1 MKEADSFLKERRRKM
16 SQATLSS
23 NKLNSLVSDAG
34 LTASFGNVKVARKQY
49 MVQFTGTDF
58 HSTHT
63 YHRLVWADN
72 KVEANRLAR
81 EYAARIMNQK
91 FRYIQVLS

>member
-1 MKEADSFLKERRRKM
+1 M

-23 NKLNSLVSDAG
+23 NQSNSLVSDSDLVWA
-34 LTASFGNVKVARKQY
+34 FGKAEIARRQYEVVFALEHIAYIKQ
-49 MVQFTGTDF
+49 
-58 HSTHT
+58 
-63 YHRLVWADN
+63 VWADN

>member
-81 EYAARIMNQK
+81 EYAARILNRTFK
-91 FRYIQVLS
+91 SIIVL